1 MCSIEDAW
9 GTPTFFGKTVESQAD
24 DRVRYMKTPDNLLFP
39 GNNPGP
45 LTKTLPNK
53 NKYTRGIHSELSRQQ
68 RVPNM
73 THQLRGGNAAD
84 GAIGQVNTNIDTS
97 EIGSYKAYTP
107 DYMNIY
113 NRDPQP
119 SVTKLN
125 KAENLDTSMCNP
137 EYSNF
142 DDAFMVSNT
151 VDKFMNIGMNMS
163 DDEAPV
169 ELQENVNYNWEQGV
183 NPNLIY
189 TRGRMSPT
197 NTQSMSSRM
206 NNGHSRNNM
215 NNYRNMNNNSNRN
228 NSVAEPMP
236 TKQIKEMM
244 SDNTEVIKLL
254 NNVLSRLEIMEKEL
268 KKRDEFNVNDLIIY
282 FTLGCVIIMVIQM
295 VIGRKH

>member
-9 GTPTFFGKTVESQAD
+9 GTPTFFGKKVETQAD
-24 DRVRYMKTPDNLLFP
+24 DRVSYMKTPDNLLFP
-39 GNNPGP
+39 GNHPGP

-53 NKYTRGIHSELSRQQ
+53 NKYTRGIHSQLSRQQ

-84 GAIGQVNTNIDTS
+84 GQIGQVNSNIDTS
-97 EIGSYKAYTP
+97 AIGSYRPYIP

-113 NRDPQP
+113 NGEPQP

-151 VDKFMNIGMNMS
+151 VDKFMNIGMDMS

-169 ELQENVNYNWEQGV
+169 NLQQNVNYNWEQSV
-183 NPNLIY
+183 KPDMIY

-197 NTQSMSSRM
+197 QESNIKVM
-206 NNGHSRNNM
+206 NNGNVANDGS
-215 NNYRNMNNNSNRN
+215 NS
-228 NSVAEPMP
+228 
-236 TKQIKEMM
+236 TKNEVPLTTKEIKEQM
-244 SDNTEVIKLL
+244 DNNAEVINLL
-254 NNVLSRLEIMEKEL
+254 NNVLSRLEKMEREI
-268 KKRDEFNVNDLIIY
+268 KKKNEFNINDLIIY
-282 FTLGCVIIMVIQM
+282 FTLGCVVIMILQM
-295 VIGRKH
+295 MMSKNK